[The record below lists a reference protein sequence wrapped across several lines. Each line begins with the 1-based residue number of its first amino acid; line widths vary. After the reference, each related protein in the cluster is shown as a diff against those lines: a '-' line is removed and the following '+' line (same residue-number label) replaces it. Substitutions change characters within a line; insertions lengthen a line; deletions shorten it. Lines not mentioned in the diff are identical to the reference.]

1 MFTFRTPGPSIMCN
15 LINGNCLTKFETV
28 GILKV
33 KSGHIVMMGRLRTLA
48 AMWQGK
54 RGIEETGVLTSL
66 DFKEYR
72 FCNVKTLS
80 DPPSA
85 WYVFLKH
92 WKNCRIPCENFW
104 VST

>member
-1 MFTFRTPGPSIMCN
+1 MFTFLSPGPSILCN

-28 GILKV
+28 DILKV
-33 KSGHIVMMGRLRTLA
+33 KSGHIVWLMMGRLRALA
-48 AMWQGK
+48 AIWRGK
-54 RGIEETGVLTSL
+54 RGMGETGVLTSL

-85 WYVFLKH
+85 
-92 WKNCRIPCENFW
+92 
-104 VST
+104 